1 MGRPSILSFRPAP
14 YSRTRC
20 IHMKI
25 KSLSLLA
32 LVAALA
38 IVFAGCAQD
47 STDTT
52 NENPAM
58 QEAVSKG
65 EGASAAAEAAKK
77 GTDPTRSEAMSGG
90 KGTKVALSADPSG
103 ALKYNKTQLNADA
116 GDITIAF
123 ANESS
128 TTHDVVVIDEADKEL
143 GATKQIA
150 ESNATASLKG
160 VEAGDYTFFC
170 SLPGHEQA
178 GMKGTLTVR

>member
-1 MGRPSILSFRPAP
+1 
-14 YSRTRC
+14 
-20 IHMKI
+20 MKI
-25 KSLSLLA
+25 KSFSLLV

-58 QEAVSKG
+58 QEAISKG

-77 GTDPTRSEAMSGG
+77 GTDTTRSEAMSGS

-123 ANESS
+123 TNESG
-128 TTHDVVVIDEADKEL
+128 TPHDVVVRDKDDKEL
-143 GATKQIA
+143 GGTDQITESSATL
-150 ESNATASLKG
+150 TLKD
-160 VEAGDYTFFC
+160 VEPGEYTFFC